1 MKVVDIH
8 PEELIDKLAEGALT
22 SAERE
27 RLDAHLGQCSSC
39 RFEIAVRADL
49 TQDAPVFD
57 VRPQL
62 TFAGGAPRERAAE
75 TPRELPSPQI
85 SLSVRARSRRRWP
98 LVMLAAALVLCAGGA
113 MGAVISG
120 AVSGRWLHW
129 SPQPK
134 PAGSSVRVVAAKPSS
149 KQKRAVT
156 VPAES
161 VPLGVASV
169 ASVASM
175 PLGVASVASVSSKAS
190 AAPTA
195 VAVARRSMQAPVPAR
210 RAEAAHAS
218 AESARAASAGAFPA
232 LPAAGPT
239 EVSAPRVDAASLF
252 ADANRAR
259 RDGNADRAVGLYRAL
274 QSRYP
279 SSSESE
285 LSRALLAQLLLDR
298 GNPEAALAGFD
309 RYLADDKPVLSAEAL
324 VGRARALEQLGKST
338 QAAAAWRQVQSRF
351 PGSVHARL
359 AATRLAALGMR

>member
-1 MKVVDIH
+1 MNVVDIH
-8 PEELIDKLAEGALT
+8 PEELIDKLAEGSLT

-49 TQDAPVFD
+49 AEDAPVFEE
-57 VRPQL
+57 RPHL
-62 TFAGGAPRERAAE
+62 TFAGGAAKERLAGPPPA
-75 TPRELPSPQI
+75 PQLP
-85 SLSVRARSRRRWP
+85 LAVRARSRRRWP

-113 MGAVISG
+113 MGAVITG
-120 AVSGRWLHW
+120 AVSGQWLHW
-129 SPQPK
+129 SAPPK
-134 PAGSSVRVVAAKPSS
+134 PAESSVRVAATKPPS
-149 KQKRAVT
+149 KLKRAVV
-156 VPAES
+156 VPVEPA
-161 VPLGVASV
+161 PLGAVAPVASV
-169 ASVASM
+169 AS
-175 PLGVASVASVSSKAS
+175 
-190 AAPTA
+190 APTA
-195 VAVARRSMQAPVPAR
+195 VVVTSRSARAPVQAR
-210 RAEAAHAS
+210 RAEAAPAP
-218 AESARAASAGAFPA
+218 AESPRAAPAESPRAASAGAFSSS
-232 LPAAGPT
+232 LPAAGAT

-259 RDGNADRAVGLYRAL
+259 RDGNTDRAVGLYRAL

-309 RYLADDKPVLSAEAL
+309 RYLAEDTPVLSAEAL